1 MGRSRST
8 NPHPPSK
15 TRRFPTARKTLPT
28 TMPYKADTRP
38 NPEMDPDE
46 SATDEPVRKNSLG
59 AKAPRKRIPI
69 ITPDPSQSAS
79 DADKD
84 FRLTDEDASD
94 SDESEEPL
102 KHATSWYARPSEK
115 RVYSAEDSAGS
126 RYK

>member
-1 MGRSRST
+1 
-8 NPHPPSK
+8 
-15 TRRFPTARKTLPT
+15 
-28 TMPYKADTRP
+28 MPYKADTRP

-59 AKAPRKRIPI
+59 AKAPRKR
-69 ITPDPSQSAS
+69 DPSQSAS

-115 RVYSAEDSAGS
+115 RVYSAEDSVGF